1 MLIVRMAMRMHW
13 SKKNEKRKK
22 KKIEGIEVWMRTVW
36 YWCQISVV
44 KNNIFQRVNTS
55 VCEYYLYS
63 RTYYNL
69 FP

>member
-1 MLIVRMAMRMHW
+1 M
-13 SKKNEKRKK
+13 
-22 KKIEGIEVWMRTVW
+22 WMRTVW